1 MVRLDFYMV
10 RLDFYMVRLD
20 FYMVRQNFAVMP
32 REVGRQTTLSNF
44 CTTSMLVPSKQ
55 GRSWVISGLASG

>member
-1 MVRLDFYMV
+1 